1 MARNRFSG
9 GTSWR
14 VFVSATFLLIFCG
27 AAAAQYTD
35 RQAIDDLGGPQA
47 FAARRSELAKRCKTG
62 PVILFA
68 RNEIPEA
75 VHYREDN
82 DFYYFTGLQDP
93 GAVMVLDC
101 AKDTVTILE
110 PEQTPQTA
118 KTYGPNLLALAPADR
133 EALGFKTVV
142 SVANLDIFLSY
153 ISHGYGPSSSRDFWI
168 RFDFPDKADGARP
181 ETGRDNAWKFAH
193 PYHEPLP
200 ANLAPTKLIQERY
213 PMAHFQDVTPFIDEM
228 RNIKTPQEIEVLRRN
243 GKLSAE
249 GDKEAIAHARPGMY
263 QYQIEARATGYF
275 MDHGAQGVAYLAIV
289 SSGTDIN
296 TIHYFA
302 DRHKIEPNQLVVL
315 DFAASLDHMTMD
327 ITRTFNI
334 SGKFTPEQAKWY
346 AVELEAQAATIALLT
361 PGHTYEEASAAGKGV
376 YDKAG
381 VGDQWRGFPG
391 HFVGLATHD
400 VMRPTGPV
408 KPGQVVTVEPFIDLP
423 DKQMHYRVED
433 TILITSGSPENLSA
447 AIPKE
452 MDEVE
457 KLVGSARD

>member
-1 MARNRFSG
+1 MDRMGFEGRNSLRG
-9 GTSWR
+9 L
-14 VFVSATFLLIFCG
+14 VCAIALLVFCG
-27 AAAAQYTD
+27 TAAAQYTD
-35 RQAIDDLGGPQA
+35 RQAIDDLGGPPA
-47 FAARRSELAKRCKTG
+47 FAARRSDLAKRCKAG
-62 PVILFA
+62 YVVLFA

-101 AKDTVTILE
+101 AKDTTVILE

-118 KTYGPNLLALAPADR
+118 KTYGPNLLALPAADR
-133 EALGFKTVV
+133 ESLGYK
-142 SVANLDIFLSY
+142 SVMSIANLDIFLSF
-153 ISHGYGPSSSRDFWI
+153 ITHSPGPAGSRDLWI
-168 RFDFPDKADGARP
+168 RMDFPDKADGARA

-193 PYHEPLP
+193 PYHEPIP
-200 ANLAPTKLIQERY
+200 ANLAPAKLIMERY
-213 PMAHFQDVTPFIDEM
+213 PMAHFQDVTQFIDDM
-228 RNIKTPQEIEVLRRN
+228 RNIKTAQEIEVLRRN
-243 GKLSAE
+243 GKISAE
-249 GDKEAIAHARPGMY
+249 GDKEAMAHARPGMY

-302 DRHKIEPNQLVVL
+302 DRHKIEANQLVVL

-334 SGKFTPEQAKWY
+334 SGKFTPDQAKWY
-346 AVELEAQAATIALLT
+346 AVELEAQKTTVALLT
-361 PGHTYEEASAAGKGV
+361 PGHTYEEASAAGKAI

-408 KPGQVVTVEPFIDLP
+408 KAGQVVTVEPFIDLP

-433 TILITSGSPENLSA
+433 TILVTDGAPENLSA

-452 MDEVE
+452 LADVE
-457 KLVGSARD
+457 KLVGSAKD